1 MPAQRQIHG
10 AGVLVP
16 PAARVLRF
24 YDEQLYIATLGG
36 KSVFHA
42 TIKVINFFLLVIE
55 STCMIHDTIS
65 KSNKG
70 FDEILRLF

>member
-16 PAARVLRF
+16 PAARVLGVF
-24 YDEQLYIATLGG
+24 DEQLYIATLG
-36 KSVFHA
+36 VFSRH
-42 TIKVINFFLLVIE
+42 IQSYLFYFFLLVIE
-55 STCMIHDTIS
+55 STCMINDTIS

-70 FDEILRLF
+70 FHEMLRL

>member
-16 PAARVLRF
+16 PAARVLRVF
-24 YDEQLYIATLGG
+24 DEQLYIATLGG
-36 KSVFHA
+36 GVDSRH
-42 TIKVINFFLLVIE
+42 IQSYYFFLLVIE
-55 STCMIHDTIS
+55 STCMINDTIS

-70 FDEILRLF
+70 FHEILWFF